1 MTGALLN
8 GSLEQ
13 LNQFFEVV
21 NAQVLVQNHAALL
34 LNLLDDSLKRVNIG
48 LVQGLHAKNNVTVHL
63 YKATVAVPSEVGVVG
78 LA

>member
-13 LNQFFEVV
+13 LNQLLEVV
-21 NAQVLVQNHAALL
+21 NAQVLVQNYAALL
-34 LNLLDDSLKRVNIG
+34 LNLLDDCLKGINIG
-48 LVQGLHAKNNVTVHL
+48 LVQRLHAKYYVTVHL
-63 YKATVAVPSEVGVVG
+63 YETTVAVPSEVGVVG